1 MEFSNQYIF
10 FLISLQFKAGGQK
23 AILAFSLPRNWYR
36 LISIPQTEESRV
48 LRYIQGFRYITIFF
62 VIWGH
67 TLVGI
72 TLGFNLNPYKVEE
85 SFHQILPHLNLNALS
100 MVQCFF
106 SISGLL
112 MAFEFAGIVQ
122 KQKKF
127 NINYLWM
134 GVIYRYIRLTPVYFF
149 MMLFDSTW
157 LYKLQNGPGWKRIA
171 ETERHYC
178 RKNMWTNL
186 LYVNN
191 YINVEEGCMPVTWY
205 LAVDMQ
211 MFIIGLSVMM
221 LIWRFPQIKKTILGI
236 CCFTAV
242 TLPGLLTYMYK
253 FDGIFL
259 LTPEDRRF
267 LNHSE
272 MFVKMYVPVHVNMG
286 NYFFGI
292 ATGLYCHYARTVK
305 MPGPKMRK
313 FILIGAYLMPILC
326 AFVITL
332 HYFFYANDF
341 EKPSIWMALMSILTK
356 NLWSYFCV
364 FCTCAM
370 VLKIEKFFINFLQM
384 KIFQPLGRITY
395 CIFLCHF
402 DLMRILAAEA
412 RENMTVSSFMVMA
425 SVTTVFFFANFLALI
440 LCLCLEFPSTAL
452 LKMWIKKETAIQKED
467 ENKNIELTQDM
478 NSNTIKNP
486 I

>member
-85 SFHQILPHLNLNALS
+85 SFHQILPHLNLNAL
-100 MVQCFF
+100 
-106 SISGLL
+106 
-112 MAFEFAGIVQ
+112 
-122 KQKKF
+122 K
-127 NINYLWM
+127 
-134 GVIYRYIRLTPVYFF
+134 
-149 MMLFDSTW
+149 
-157 LYKLQNGPGWKRIA
+157 
-171 ETERHYC
+171 
-178 RKNMWTNL
+178 
-186 LYVNN
+186 
-191 YINVEEGCMPVTWY
+191 
-205 LAVDMQ
+205 
-211 MFIIGLSVMM
+211 
-221 LIWRFPQIKKTILGI
+221 
-236 CCFTAV
+236 
-242 TLPGLLTYMYK
+242 
-253 FDGIFL
+253 
-259 LTPEDRRF
+259 
-267 LNHSE
+267 